1 MKKKNHNS
9 KNNKLLTFSDKLKR
23 LAATS
28 ETEPEK
34 ALKKVKV
41 LLEEHPANA
50 ILLTIAG
57 NAARNCNMTEKAL
70 DYIDSA
76 LELEPDAL
84 FALRVKAGI
93 EIDNENHENALPFL
107 EKSIELYPEDSNILF
122 LLMFSLLK
130 LKHYDDLFQLFKKIE
145 QTEIIKIN
153 SNHLNVYG
161 NALLETAKIQ
171 EAIAAFQKSLELEP
185 LNNSSHANLIF
196 AQHYSVTHTAEQI
209 LNECKRF
216 QERFRSLLPVK
227 RAVATNRS
235 PGKKI
240 RIGMISD
247 GFRAHPVG
255 SMITYGL
262 AHVPREQIEFFAYS
276 ANNKSDHVTEKI
288 KKICTK
294 WEVVEKLSDLELDQ
308 VIRNDEIDIL
318 FDLAGFNS
326 NTRIKTIMQEPAP
339 IIIKWVGGL
348 ISSTGLDAVDYLL
361 SDRVETP
368 LGTDALYTEK
378 LIRLPDDY
386 ICFKPHFYTPPVD
399 DLPVL
404 RNGYITFACFNNAS
418 KINEPLLQ
426 QWARILNSVPN
437 SRLFLKSQGYAST
450 ELCQKVYGFFAEQGI
465 SQERIRLE
473 QASPHKELLEC
484 YNEVDI
490 ALDPW
495 PYSGGLTTC
504 EALIMGVPVITL
516 PGPTFA
522 GRHSATH
529 LVNAGMPELV
539 AEDWAHY
546 QQLAISLANDLEN
559 LNTIRQNLRFIV
571 LQSPLC
577 DGERFSRSF
586 SNAMRAVWQR
596 YCEGK
601 APEALVLSDEQVP
614 YFADEEGPVELM
626 HAEPVARNHKIL
638 KSEILNSDSEEVF
651 RFDFTGRIVT
661 VDNGTNLA
669 AKNYFP
675 KLIDFSAFSFLLFDP
690 AGEEDEKEFPIDQDG
705 SIQHFPFH
713 ALGDGEKTNLY
724 VCVDASQS
732 STLVPLNKTLL
743 TTGEKPDAATVVA
756 EIPVFTVKA
765 DGIAGLTHIDWLLLS
780 GRYEVLSL
788 LSEDNKLTGNSLVM
802 QVNLPVDLRYQGQCG
817 IDSLKHHLAALGYVL
832 LRIDGNKHYDYLA
845 GVEGIKAGVRGSHV
859 TEYSLLFVPSQDKL
873 KQLTSNQ
880 REKLAFI
887 LHNAYGIHDFTY
899 HVLAY
904 DNAER
909 AMVYLEELG
918 FCKDNQTSDSVDND
932 ISETGLVVS
941 NKSINSVDKNSGNH
955 DLFDSHGNDIRSA
968 VEICQYF
975 ESVKSNDLRGIIH
988 SYEIKLA
995 STSRDHTTFFLL
1007 TMALLSLND
1016 EMQEEQKNR
1025 LPFSF
1030 YERLSLYG
1038 WESKRYLYE
1047 YWLYDIDIIRPLS
1060 SPIISVVI
1068 IANKFKPEIVDN
1080 MRALRQEGGSLLQII
1095 FVNNGCLDEDFVLL
1109 KPFVDVW
1116 IRTKGNAGAYLARNL
1131 GALYGDAPLF
1141 LFVDDD
1147 GFPMP
1152 NFINAHLDAH
1162 MKYDLVSLRG
1172 CYHQSD
1178 RSNEPK
1184 HYDLGVQIVSALP
1197 LLEGNVSFS
1206 RDAFIKIKGWGDYVL
1221 FGHGGM
1227 EITYRLL
1234 KDGYAEN
1241 QFGYTPDSILL
1252 HEYVRGAVHA
1262 EEKFKSQNDSWL
1274 LLNAFH
1280 SDLGKKLNVFS
1291 IVHDLKKKE
1300 ESEKIIICPEIS
1312 FPDNVASYVNE
1323 IYKKADTILE
1333 YGSGGST
1340 ILAAEFSDKK
1350 IISVEND
1357 LAWAKNMKKYI
1368 DTKNLA
1374 SKPFIYSV
1382 DVGETGKWAKPKNS
1396 LRWEEFHKY
1405 PLSVWEEVFFENPDV
1420 ILIDGR
1426 FRVACFVT
1434 AYLKVVKPTIVLFD
1448 DYVGRDYYHIVER
1461 LVKPTEF
1468 IGRMARFDLSKL
1480 ENVPREHL
1488 EWMIQY
1494 YGKVTYSS

>member
-9 KNNKLLTFSDKLKR
+9 KNNKLLTFSDKLKL

-107 EKSIELYPEDSNILF
+107 KKAIELYPEDSNILF

-161 NALLETAKIQ
+161 NALLETANVQ

-185 LNNSSHANLIF
+185 LNSNTHANLIF
-196 AQHYSVTHTAEQI
+196 AQHYSVTHTPEQI

-216 QERFRSLLPVK
+216 QESFRSLLPVK
-227 RAVATNRS
+227 RAGATNRS
-235 PGKKI
+235 SSKKI

-276 ANNKSDHVTEKI
+276 TNNKSDHVTEKI

-308 VIRNDEIDIL
+308 LIRNDEIDIL
-318 FDLAGFNS
+318 FDLAGFNT
-326 NTRIKTIMQEPAP
+326 NTRTKTIMQEPAP

-368 LGTDALYTEK
+368 LGADALYTEK

-404 RNGYITFACFNNAS
+404 SNGYITFGCFNNAS

-586 SNAMRAVWQR
+586 GNAMRAVWQR

-626 HAEPVARNHKIL
+626 HAGPVAGNHKIL

-661 VDNGTNLA
+661 VDNGTNLV

-675 KLIDFSAFSFLLFDP
+675 KLIDFSAFSFVLFDP
-690 AGEEDEKEFPIDQDG
+690 AGEEDKKQFPIDQDG

-724 VCVDASQS
+724 ACVDASQS

-743 TTGEKPDAATVVA
+743 KTGEKPDAATVVA
-756 EIPVFTVKA
+756 EIPVFTVKV

-845 GVEGIKAGVRGSHV
+845 GVEGIKAGLRGSHM

-887 LHNAYGIHDFTY
+887 LHNVYGIHDFTY
-899 HVLAY
+899 HVLAH

-909 AMVYLEELG
+909 ARVYLEMLG
-918 FCKDNQTSDSVDND
+918 LCENNQIDENIND
-932 ISETGLVVS
+932 INQLVSLVKRMPISPGLPHTLPGKLVVS
-941 NKSINSVDKNSGNH
+941 LTSYKKRFSVLPLTLRCLLKQSVRPDHLILWIAYEDKEFLTKDIL
-955 DLFDSHGNDIRSA
+955 DLQFYGLEIKFCEDIRSYKK
-968 VEICQYF
+968 IIPT
-975 ESVKSNDLRGIIH
+975 LRDY
-988 SYEIKLA
+988 S
-995 STSRDHTTFFLL
+995 
-1007 TMALLSLND
+1007 
-1016 EMQEEQKNR
+1016 
-1025 LPFSF
+1025 
-1030 YERLSLYG
+1030 
-1038 WESKRYLYE
+1038 
-1047 YWLYDIDIIRPLS
+1047 
-1060 SPIISVVI
+1060 
-1068 IANKFKPEIVDN
+1068 
-1080 MRALRQEGGSLLQII
+1080 
-1095 FVNNGCLDEDFVLL
+1095 
-1109 KPFVDVW
+1109 
-1116 IRTKGNAGAYLARNL
+1116 
-1131 GALYGDAPLF
+1131 
-1141 LFVDDD
+1141 
-1147 GFPMP
+1147 
-1152 NFINAHLDAH
+1152 
-1162 MKYDLVSLRG
+1162 
-1172 CYHQSD
+1172 
-1178 RSNEPK
+1178 
-1184 HYDLGVQIVSALP
+1184 
-1197 LLEGNVSFS
+1197 
-1206 RDAFIKIKGWGDYVL
+1206 DAFIVTADDDLFYDKDWLKKLISNWDGNEKTIVAWRAHQILLNDKKVPVSYRNWNWNYMLTIEPSELIFPTGCGGVLYPPFIFHLDVLDKNKFLQLAPDADDVWLYWMHHINGSKCKVVGENFPLISWPGSQEESLFIKNLYQDENDIKIKRMIDTYGFVTSEKVDVEEDQKYNHVIKYNMEKVIFHLPNQEDHIQKIIKSSGNFYEIDMLQDIAKRTPKGSSIIDVGANIGNHSIY
-1221 FGHGGM
+1221 FGMFCDVGKVISFEPQPFVFDILSKNIKLNGLENKVRAFQLGIGSEQGHANLQAVDSKNLGMTKLSSDAKGKVEIVTIDGFFEGNLEIDNVSVIKIDVEGM
-1227 EITYRLL
+1227 EIEVL
-1234 KDGYAEN
+1234 K
-1241 QFGYTPDSILL
+1241 
-1252 HEYVRGAVHA
+1252 GAI
-1262 EEKFKSQNDSWL
+1262 K
-1274 LLNAFH
+1274 
-1280 SDLGKKLNVFS
+1280 
-1291 IVHDLKKKE
+1291 
-1300 ESEKIIICPEIS
+1300 
-1312 FPDNVASYVNE
+1312 
-1323 IYKKADTILE
+1323 TI
-1333 YGSGGST
+1333 
-1340 ILAAEFSDKK
+1340 
-1350 IISVEND
+1350 
-1357 LAWAKNMKKYI
+1357 MKY
-1368 DTKNLA
+1368 
-1374 SKPFIYSV
+1374 KPFIYAEAGDHESYV
-1382 DVGETGKWAKPKNS
+1382 KLDEFLSSYGYIKIDRFNATATYLFAPAK
-1396 LRWEEFHKY
+1396 
-1405 PLSVWEEVFFENPDV
+1405 
-1420 ILIDGR
+1420 
-1426 FRVACFVT
+1426 
-1434 AYLKVVKPTIVLFD
+1434 
-1448 DYVGRDYYHIVER
+1448 
-1461 LVKPTEF
+1461 
-1468 IGRMARFDLSKL
+1468 
-1480 ENVPREHL
+1480 
-1488 EWMIQY
+1488 
-1494 YGKVTYSS
+1494 

>member
-9 KNNKLLTFSDKLKR
+9 KKNKSPTFSDKLKL

-34 ALKKVKV
+34 TLQQVKV

-70 DYIDSA
+70 DYIDCA

-93 EIDNENHENALPFL
+93 EIDNENHKNALPFL
-107 EKSIELYPEDSNILF
+107 EKAIELYPEDSNILF

-130 LKHYDDLFQLFKKIE
+130 LKHYDELFQLFKKIE
-145 QTEIIKIN
+145 QVEIIKIN

-196 AQHYSVTHTAEQI
+196 AQHYSLTHTAEQI

-247 GFRAHPVG
+247 GFRGHPVG

-262 AHVPREQIEFFAYS
+262 AHVPREQIEFIAYS
-276 ANNKSDHVTEKI
+276 TNNKSDHVTEKI

-308 VIRNDEIDIL
+308 LIRNDKIDIL
-318 FDLAGFNS
+318 FDLAGFNT
-326 NTRIKTIMQEPAP
+326 NTRTKTIMQEPAP

-348 ISSTGLDAVDYLL
+348 ISSTGLDAVNYLL

-368 LGTDALYTEK
+368 LGADDLYTEK

-386 ICFKPHFYTPPVD
+386 ICFKPHFYTPPVG

-418 KINEPLLQ
+418 KINDQLLQ
-426 QWARILNSVPN
+426 QWANILNSVPN

-450 ELCQKVYGFFAEQGI
+450 DLCKKIYGFFAKQGI
-465 SQERIRLE
+465 SHERIRLE
-473 QASPHKELLEC
+473 QASPHKELLER

-539 AEDWAHY
+539 ADDWDHY
-546 QQLAISLANDLEN
+546 HQLAVSLANDLDN

-601 APEALVLSDEQVP
+601 VPEALVLSDEQVP

-626 HAEPVARNHKIL
+626 HPGSVENNIEVH
-638 KSEILNSDSEEVF
+638 KSEIVQSDQEEDF

-661 VDNGTNLA
+661 VDNGTGLV
-669 AKNYFP
+669 KRNYFP
-675 KLIDFSAFSFLLFDP
+675 KLIDFGAFSFILFDP
-690 AGEEDEKEFPIDQDG
+690 AGEEDKQQFPIDQSG

-713 ALGDGEKTNLY
+713 ALGNGKKTNLY

-732 STLVPLNKTLL
+732 STLVPINKNLL
-743 TTGEKPDAATVVA
+743 KTGEKPDPTTVVA

-788 LSEDNKLTGNSLVM
+788 LNQDNHLTGNALVI
-802 QVNLPVDLRYQGQCG
+802 QVNLPADVRYQDQPG
-817 IDSLKHHLAALGYVL
+817 IDLLKNHLAELGYIL
-832 LRIDGNKHYDYLA
+832 LRIDGNKYQDYLG
-845 GVEGIKAGVRGSHV
+845 GVDGLKDGMKSSHMS
-859 TEYSLLFVPSQDKL
+859 EYSLLFVLNQEKI

-887 LHNAYGIHDFTY
+887 LHNSYGIHDFTY
-899 HVLAY
+899 YVLAH
-904 DNAER
+904 DNAVR
-909 AMVYLEELG
+909 ARVYLEMLG
-918 FCKDNQTSDSVDND
+918 LCKKNLIDENVNNINQLVSLVKRMP
-932 ISETGLVVS
+932 ISPGVPHTLPGKLVVS
-941 NKSINSVDKNSGNH
+941 LTSYKRRFSVLPLTLRCLLKQSVRPDHLILWIAYADKEFLTKDILDLQFYGLEIKFCEDIRSYKKIIPTLRDYSDAFIVTADDDLFYDKDWLKKLISNWDGNEKTIVAWRAHQILLNDKNLPTSYKNWGWNSVSTTESSDLLFPTSGAGTLYPPFSFHTDVINVNKFLKLAPDADDVWLYWMHHINGSKCKVVGENFPLITWPGSQEEALFLKNLHQGENDVIIKKMIDSYGFFTSKTVDFEVDHKYNHVIKHNMVEIIFHLPNIEDHIQKIIKNSGNFYEIDMLQDIAKRTPKGSSIIDVGANIGNH
-955 DLFDSHGNDIRSA
+955 SIYFGMFCDAGKVISFEPQPFVFDILSKNIKLNDLENKVRVFQLGIGSEQGHANLQVVDSKNLGMTKLSSDSKGK
-968 VEICQYF
+968 VEIVTLDDFF
-975 ESVKSNDLRGIIH
+975 ENNF
-988 SYEIKLA
+988 EI
-995 STSRDHTTFFLL
+995 D
-1007 TMALLSLND
+1007 
-1016 EMQEEQKNR
+1016 
-1025 LPFSF
+1025 
-1030 YERLSLYG
+1030 
-1038 WESKRYLYE
+1038 
-1047 YWLYDIDIIRPLS
+1047 
-1060 SPIISVVI
+1060 
-1068 IANKFKPEIVDN
+1068 
-1080 MRALRQEGGSLLQII
+1080 
-1095 FVNNGCLDEDFVLL
+1095 
-1109 KPFVDVW
+1109 
-1116 IRTKGNAGAYLARNL
+1116 
-1131 GALYGDAPLF
+1131 
-1141 LFVDDD
+1141 
-1147 GFPMP
+1147 
-1152 NFINAHLDAH
+1152 
-1162 MKYDLVSLRG
+1162 
-1172 CYHQSD
+1172 
-1178 RSNEPK
+1178 
-1184 HYDLGVQIVSALP
+1184 
-1197 LLEGNVSFS
+1197 NVSVL
-1206 RDAFIKIKGWGDYVL
+1206 KIDVE
-1221 FGHGGM
+1221 GM
-1227 EITYRLL
+1227 EIEVL
-1234 KDGYAEN
+1234 K
-1241 QFGYTPDSILL
+1241 
-1252 HEYVRGAVHA
+1252 GAI
-1262 EEKFKSQNDSWL
+1262 KT
-1274 LLNAFH
+1274 
-1280 SDLGKKLNVFS
+1280 
-1291 IVHDLKKKE
+1291 
-1300 ESEKIIICPEIS
+1300 II
-1312 FPDNVASYVNE
+1312 
-1323 IYKKADTILE
+1323 
-1333 YGSGGST
+1333 
-1340 ILAAEFSDKK
+1340 
-1350 IISVEND
+1350 
-1357 LAWAKNMKKYI
+1357 KY
-1368 DTKNLA
+1368 
-1374 SKPFIYSV
+1374 KPFIYAEAGDHESYV
-1382 DVGETGKWAKPKNS
+1382 KLD
-1396 LRWEEFHKY
+1396 EF
-1405 PLSVWEEVFFENPDV
+1405 LSSYGY
-1420 ILIDGR
+1420 IKIDR
-1426 FRVACFVT
+1426 FNAT
-1434 AYLKVVKPTIVLFD
+1434 ATYLFAPA
-1448 DYVGRDYYHIVER
+1448 E
-1461 LVKPTEF
+1461 
-1468 IGRMARFDLSKL
+1468 
-1480 ENVPREHL
+1480 
-1488 EWMIQY
+1488 
-1494 YGKVTYSS
+1494 